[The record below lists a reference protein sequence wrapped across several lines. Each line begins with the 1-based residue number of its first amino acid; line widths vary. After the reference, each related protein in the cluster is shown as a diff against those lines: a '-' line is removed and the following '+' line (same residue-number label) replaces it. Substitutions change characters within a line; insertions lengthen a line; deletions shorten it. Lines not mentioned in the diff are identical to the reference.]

1 MAKLV
6 AASFNCEW
14 NPVFGRSKVIS
25 STGCNKI
32 IVQSMFRIL
41 WIQSWDSTY
50 RFAGRQQFIRREQ
63 SFHAY
68 AKNSHN
74 AEFGRSLGR
83 ISASEKTNLQNM
95 RKICDF
101 FENAK
106 SPHSAVENC
115 SHMHRNRIR
124 SHVFNVI
131 EIHRR
136 REKNLQKKGLTSEV
150 TTFISLYLKKNL

>member
-1 MAKLV
+1 
-6 AASFNCEW
+6 
-14 NPVFGRSKVIS
+14 
-25 STGCNKI
+25 
-32 IVQSMFRIL
+32 
-41 WIQSWDSTY
+41 
-50 RFAGRQQFIRREQ
+50 
-63 SFHAY
+63 
-68 AKNSHN
+68 
-74 AEFGRSLGR
+74 
-83 ISASEKTNLQNM
+83 M

-115 SHMHRNRIR
+115 SHMRKDTHMHRNRIR

-150 TTFISLYLKKNL
+150 TTFISLYLKKKLVREKKRGKGGRIILLECGGRM